1 MMECG
6 RAAETKAAETRAA
19 GLSMGGGGFKTEKGK
34 GEQEWYDTELNYR

>member
-19 GLSMGGGGFKTEKGK
+19 GLSMGGFKTEKGK
-34 GEQEWYDTELNYR
+34 GNRKWYDTELNYR